1 LKRARSTPAWI
12 AALATAGLLGG
23 CVSGFDRNDQIVN
36 SLRIL
41 GVSQRVENS
50 YVADADIGDT
60 VDLSALVVNPG
71 GLSTVTVTW
80 VACLP
85 VPGQTQPC
93 TDPEYLADPRKVL
106 DLAGDPNYGVVQL
119 GTGTDISLTIPDELS
134 PLRDMLITRAQTQ
147 PNAECALYTQIPL
160 LIVAVD
166 SANNAVFAAVKN
178 LRLAPVHEIG
188 GNTTDPTLQAYVVNM
203 NPQITGF
210 NITPSSLA
218 ACDGSSLSTPCVQDS
233 DCGGTA
239 CVNGACAGGT
249 APFPDGLQTICL
261 SLAPMPPQNYYV
273 CTLDGPDLNN
283 PVPEEPEVTW
293 YMSEGSLAAIAP
305 PNNGSGSSLASR
317 TFTGFTRKPG
327 PFTIYGVVRDGRD
340 GETWIAQDFQ

>member
-1 LKRARSTPAWI
+1 MNRATSTRAWM
-12 AALATAGLLGG
+12 AALAAAGLLGG
-23 CVSGFDRNDQIVN
+23 CVSGFDRNDQIVD

-50 YVADADIGDT
+50 PVADADIGDT

-93 TDPEYLADPRKVL
+93 TDPEYLADPRKVVA
-106 DLAGDPNYGVVQL
+106 LAGDPNHGVVQL
-119 GTGTDISLTIPDELS
+119 GTGTDISLVVPDELK

-147 PNAECALYTQIPL
+147 VNAQCALYTQIPL
-160 LIVAVD
+160 LIVAED
-166 SANNAVFAAVKN
+166 SANGAVFAAVKN

-188 GNTTDPTLQAYVVNM
+188 ANTDDPTLQGYVPNT
-203 NPQITGF
+203 NPEIMAF
-210 NITPSSLA
+210 NQGPSSLF
-218 ACDGSSLSTPCVQDS
+218 ACDGYPLATPCQQDA
-233 DCGGTA
+233 DCAAGA
-239 CVNGACAGGT
+239 SCVAGACSGSPP
-249 APFPDGLQTICL
+249 PFPDGFQTICL
-261 SLAPMPPQNYYV
+261 ALAPAQSYYV
-273 CTLDGPDLNN
+273 CTFDGPDLAN
-283 PVPEEPEVTW
+283 PVPEQPEVTW
-293 YMSEGSLAAIAP
+293 YMTAGSLATISP
-305 PNNGSGSSLASR
+305 PSNGSGSSLASR

-327 PFTIYGVVRDGRD
+327 PFTIYGVVRDARD